1 MSAVHR
7 RVQRCPC
14 GLRDSENTYKEV
26 TMYALAQLPAEQLSS
41 QISNG
46 LILLA
51 LGMAIVFLFLTILVF
66 TTKGVSKVV
75 RKFEKK
81 APAAQPAAQAAPAAA
96 PAAAVKASDDAEV
109 AVAIAAAMA
118 KSRS

>member
-1 MSAVHR
+1 
-7 RVQRCPC
+7 
-14 GLRDSENTYKEV
+14 
-26 TMYALAQLPAEQLSS
+26 MYALAQLPAEQLSS

-46 LILLA
+46 LILLV
-51 LGMAIVFLFLTILVF
+51 LGMAIVFVFLTILVF
-66 TTKGVSKVV
+66 TTKGVSKIV

-81 APAAQPAAQAAPAAA
+81 APAAQPVTQAAQVAAPAA
-96 PAAAVKASDDAEV
+96 VASNDAEV

>member
-1 MSAVHR
+1 MP
-7 RVQRCPC
+7 Q
-14 GLRDSENTYKEV
+14 NTYKEV

-81 APAAQPAAQAAPAAA
+81 APAAQPVVQAAPAA
-96 PAAAVKASDDAEV
+96 PQAAVSASADAEV

>member
-1 MSAVHR
+1 MGPLHEVPE
-7 RVQRCPC
+7 Q
-14 GLRDSENTYKEV
+14 NKIKEV
-26 TMYALAQLPAEQLSS
+26 TMYALAQLPAEQLSA

-46 LILLA
+46 LILLV
-51 LGMAIVFLFLTILVF
+51 LGMAIVFVFLTILVF

-81 APAAQPAAQAAPAAA
+81 APAAQPVAQAAQVAAPAAA
-96 PAAAVKASDDAEV
+96 ASNDAEV

>member
-1 MSAVHR
+1 
-7 RVQRCPC
+7 
-14 GLRDSENTYKEV
+14 
-26 TMYALAQLPAEQLSS
+26 MYALAQLPAEQLSS

-46 LILLA
+46 LILLV
-51 LGMAIVFLFLTILVF
+51 LGMAIVFVFLTILVF

-81 APAAQPAAQAAPAAA
+81 APAAKSAAPAAVQ
-96 PAAAVKASDDAEV
+96 PVAAASNDAEV

>member
-1 MSAVHR
+1 MVPH
-7 RVQRCPC
+7 PC
-14 GLRDSENTYKEV
+14 GAGNKTFKEV

-46 LILLA
+46 LILLV
-51 LGMAIVFLFLTILVF
+51 LGMAIVFVFLTILVF

-81 APAAQPAAQAAPAAA
+81 APAAQPAAQVAAPAAA
-96 PAAAVKASDDAEV
+96 PSVAAASNDAEV